1 LLQSEKIRDVVVPFH
16 ADKKLNLQLQTII
29 LLDRKLII
37 GTRGSELALWQANFV
52 KDSLAAINITAELK
66 IIKTQGDRILNLSF
80 DKLEG
85 KGFFTKEL
93 EEELLAGTI
102 DLAVHSHKDLPTEN
116 PPGLIIAAVSERED
130 PSELLLILKDCV
142 DVHQK
147 LSVKYGAIVGT
158 SSNRR
163 KAQLLAYRPDLEI
176 EELRGNVPT
185 RIGKLR
191 DEKYDAIMLAKAG
204 VSRLNIDLSEFHVEE
219 LTPAELIP
227 APAQGALAIQI
238 READQEL
245 FEALQALHHPDVAE
259 ELAVER
265 TVLKLFG
272 GGCHLPLGC
281 YCRKED
287 DVYQVFTSKA
297 DEGDEFPD
305 RVFLKSDTT
314 DGLAQKV
321 VAMFD
326 TNRKLAQSVF
336 ITRDLSEQSY
346 FRKAMEKHGINIDA
360 RSLIRTVPVINKLDP
375 YILRDINWIFFSSK
389 NAVEYFFALKP
400 QLSNKVKFGV
410 MGSGSEDTLRRNGH
424 FAAYVGESGDTAEVA
439 ADFATLANGTKVL
452 FPGAEGSLRSIQQGL
467 SAETKIID
475 LTVYETVIEEQV
487 EGTGDD
493 VLVFTSPSNVEAYFQ
508 DNLLEPNQQV
518 IAIGK
523 STGKKFDEMGT
534 RYTLP
539 FSPDEVG
546 LAEAVFGTTCLTNRC

>member
-1 LLQSEKIRDVVVPFH
+1 LER
-16 ADKKLNLQLQTII
+16 T
-29 LLDRKLII
+29 LII

-52 KDSLAAINITAELK
+52 KDSLANAGITAELK

-176 EELRGNVPT
+176 EDLRGNVPT

-191 DEKYDAIMLAKAG
+191 DEGYDAIMLAKAG
-204 VSRLNIDLSEFHVEE
+204 VTRLGIDLSEFHVEE
-219 LTPAELIP
+219 LTPNEIVP

-238 READQEL
+238 RESDTEL
-245 FEALQALHHPDVAE
+245 LKALKVLNHPKVAK

-272 GGCHLPLGC
+272 GGCHLPLGV
-281 YCRKED
+281 YCRKAD
-287 DVYQVFTSKA
+287 GMYQVFTSKA
-297 DEGDEFPD
+297 DEGDQFPD
-305 RVFLKSDTT
+305 RLFLEAETT
-314 DGLAQKV
+314 DGLAERI
-321 VAMFD
+321 VAAFD
-326 TNRKLAQSVF
+326 KERKLPGSVF
-336 ITRDLSEQSY
+336 ISREVSEQSY
-346 FRKAMEKHGINIDA
+346 FRRALTKHNIQIDG
-360 RSLIRTVPVINKLDP
+360 RSLIRTVPVITKLDS
-375 YILRDINWIFFSSK
+375 YILKHIDWVFFSSK
-389 NAVEYFFALKP
+389 NAVEYFF
-400 QLSNKVKFGV
+400 QLEPLLPKDVKFGV
-410 MGSGSEDTLRRNGH
+410 MGAGSEEMLRRKGH
-424 FAAYVGESGDTAEVA
+424 FADFTGLGIDPEDVA
-439 ADFATLANGTKVL
+439 AEFAKLANGTQVL
-452 FPGAEGSLRSIQQGL
+452 FPGAEDSLRSIQKGL
-467 SAETKIID
+467 SAKTKIID
-475 LTVYETVIEEQV
+475 LAVYETVLEDEIE
-487 EGTGDD
+487 GSGAD
-493 VLVFTSPSNVEAYFQ
+493 VLVFTSPSNVDAYFAE
-508 DNLLEPNQQV
+508 NLLDPYQKV
-518 IAIGK
+518 IAIGR
-523 STGKKFDEMGT
+523 STGKKFDEMGVK
-534 RYTLP
+534 YTLP

-546 LAEAVFGTTCLTNRC
+546 LAEAVFGL